1 MKLNSLKELAHVP
14 YSDSGIRILGNSQ
27 FFCEGKCFATHW
39 HDRIELIRVKRGAFT
54 LKLKNSEYVVEKDS
68 VAIIMPREPHCGLIH
83 KGGVCYDVLMFEPSA
98 FFNATNA
105 TSKYLE
111 PINRSTLPVKPVINE
126 TKLIKLFDNIIN
138 EHDKEETATGALNIV
153 GYIYQLLGILH
164 QNLSDEVRISDEI
177 DERFSNVLD
186 YINEHYTEKISTSQI
201 SAKFGYDEAYFCR
214 RFIKVTGLTA
224 MQYIKILRLEAA
236 EMLLKMPGQTD
247 TVSDVAFACGFSDVS
262 YFTKCFRKRFS
273 ITPTEILKN
282 KS

>member
-1 MKLNSLKELAHVP
+1 MKLNCLKELAHVP
-14 YSDSGIRILGNSQ
+14 YSDSGIRILDNSQ

-39 HDRIELIRVKRGAFT
+39 HYRIELIRVKSGAFT

-105 TSKYLE
+105 TPKYIE
-111 PINRSTLPVKPVINE
+111 PINRSTLPVKPVTNDKQLIN
-126 TKLIKLFDNIIN
+126 LFDSIVDEHSKTEGATNTLSII
-138 EHDKEETATGALNIV
+138 
-153 GYIYQLLGILH
+153 GYIYQLLGAFY
-164 QNLSDEVRISDEI
+164 QNLSDEVSVNNEI

-214 RFIKVTGLTA
+214 RFIKTTGLTT
-224 MQYIKILRLEAA
+224 MKYIKILRLEAA
-236 EMLLKMPGQTD
+236 EMLLKIPGQTD
-247 TVSDVAFACGFSDVS
+247 SVSDIAFTCGFSDVS
-262 YFTKCFRKRFS
+262 YFTKCFRKRFG
-273 ITPTEILKN
+273 ITPTEILKS
-282 KS
+282 K

>member
-1 MKLNSLKELAHVP
+1 MKLNCLKELAHVP
-14 YSDSGIRILGNSQ
+14 YSDSGIRILDNSQ

-39 HDRIELIRVKRGAFT
+39 HDRIELIRVKSGAFT

-105 TSKYLE
+105 TPKYIE
-111 PINRSTLPVKPVINE
+111 PINRSTLPVKPVTNDKQLIN
-126 TKLIKLFDNIIN
+126 LFDSIVDEHSKTEGATNTLSII
-138 EHDKEETATGALNIV
+138 
-153 GYIYQLLGILH
+153 GYIYQLFGAFY
-164 QNLSDEVRISDEI
+164 QNLSDEVSVNNEI

-214 RFIKVTGLTA
+214 RFIKTTGLTT
-224 MQYIKILRLEAA
+224 MKYIKILRLEAA
-236 EMLLKMPGQTD
+236 EMLLKIPGQTD
-247 TVSDVAFACGFSDVS
+247 SVSDIAFTCGFSDVS
-262 YFTKCFRKRFS
+262 YFTKCFRKRFG
-273 ITPTEILKN
+273 ITPTEILKS
-282 KS
+282 K

>member
-1 MKLNSLKELAHVP
+1 MKLNCLKELAHVP
-14 YSDSGIRILGNSQ
+14 YSDSGIRILDNSQ

-39 HDRIELIRVKRGAFT
+39 HDRIELIRVKSGAFT

-105 TSKYLE
+105 TPKYIE
-111 PINRSTLPVKPVINE
+111 PINRSTLPVKPVTNDKQLIN
-126 TKLIKLFDNIIN
+126 LFDSIVDEHSKTEGATNTLSII
-138 EHDKEETATGALNIV
+138 
-153 GYIYQLLGILH
+153 GYIYQLLGAFY
-164 QNLSDEVRISDEI
+164 QNLSDEVSVNNEI

-214 RFIKVTGLTA
+214 RFIKTTGLTT
-224 MQYIKILRLEAA
+224 MKYIKILRLEAA
-236 EMLLKMPGQTD
+236 EMLLKIPGQTD
-247 TVSDVAFACGFSDVS
+247 SVSDIAFTCGFSDVS
-262 YFTKCFRKRFS
+262 YFTKCFRKRFG
-273 ITPTEILKN
+273 ITPTEILKS
-282 KS
+282 K